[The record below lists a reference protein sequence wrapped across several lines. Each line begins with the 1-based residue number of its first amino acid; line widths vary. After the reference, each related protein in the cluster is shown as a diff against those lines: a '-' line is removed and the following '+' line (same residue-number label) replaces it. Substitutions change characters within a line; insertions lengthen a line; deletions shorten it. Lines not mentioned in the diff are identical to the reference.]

1 MRLISPFIVAVAY
14 WQMRRVR
21 RAGDDMRRA
30 RKGLRQADDLATRA
44 LRTLVAV
51 GQGPIP
57 RTLSGVPAS
66 PPMPVL
72 IGGEVSL
79 IRRISG

>member
-1 MRLISPFIVAVAY
+1 MRLISPFIVAVAW

-21 RAGDDMRRA
+21 RASDDMRRA
-30 RKGLRQADDLATRA
+30 REGLRQADYLATRA
-44 LRTLVAV
+44 LRTLIAV

-57 RTLSGVPAS
+57 RTLSGVPAI

-72 IGGEVSL
+72 LSN
-79 IRRISG
+79 

>member
-1 MRLISPFIVAVAY
+1 MRLISPIIVAVAW

-30 RKGLRQADDLATRA
+30 REGLRQADYLATRA
-44 LRTLVAV
+44 LRTLIAV

-57 RTLSGVPAS
+57 RTLSGVPAI

-72 IGGEVSL
+72 C
-79 IRRISG
+79 R

>member
-1 MRLISPFIVAVAY
+1 MHLISSFIVAVTW

-21 RAGDDMRRA
+21 RAGDGMRRA

-51 GQGPIP
+51 GQGSIP
-57 RTLSGVPAS
+57 RTLGSVPAI

-72 IGGEVSL
+72 IGVEVSL

>member
-14 WQMRRVR
+14 WRMRRVR

-30 RKGLRQADDLATRA
+30 REDLCQADDLATRA

-57 RTLSGVPAS
+57 RTLGSVPAIS
-66 PPMPVL
+66 PMPVL
-72 IGGEVSL
+72 IGVEVPL
-79 IRRISG
+79 IRRTSG